1 MTTNIWL
8 ISVKT
13 IAGLK
18 INAVQS
24 YPFSHMNEQKNIES
38 FIDGNLKAFELL
50 YNMFVG
56 KVYNYINSFIYDPDL
71 AKDITQNTF
80 LQLWEARKKL
90 DANGNIEGYIYSIAR
105 NLLFREIRRLNI
117 LKNYSVRI
125 QKEMKE
131 EEDSQIEENLSRD
144 MIEKQ
149 ILSLLVELPEARRK
163 IFLMRWSKGL
173 SNKEIAEQLSI
184 SEKTVSTQIHRTIN
198 FLKSKIGPIFLVFLI
213 ISSDK
218 F

>member
-1 MTTNIWL
+1 
-8 ISVKT
+8 
-13 IAGLK
+13 
-18 INAVQS
+18 
-24 YPFSHMNEQKNIES
+24 MNEQKNIES

-80 LQLWEARKKL
+80 LQLWEARKNL

-125 QKEMKE
+125 QEEMKE

-173 SNKEIAEQLSI
+173 SNKEIAQKLSI